1 MSRSAIDLEPAE
13 QRTYL
18 VAFSLVAQHLANGG
32 SVVLTEEI
40 SRRTMFDSRT
50 TRSHLQDLGRDLL
63 DVELATLGW
72 VHWHNTSRLHG
83 YLSDLPPT
91 EFEARFYA
99 TEEGERALVEIK

>member
-1 MSRSAIDLEPAE
+1 VSRSAIDLEPAE

-32 SVVLTEEI
+32 SVVLTDEI

-63 DVELATLGW
+63 DVDVTDDWHLCVRGLFGKETPTARLG
-72 VHWHNTSRLHG
+72 
-83 YLSDLPPT
+83 
-91 EFEARFYA
+91 
-99 TEEGERALVEIK
+99 